1 MAKNQINIDYDPEGD
16 ILYVTFGAKG
26 RKGKGYELNDH
37 IYLRIDLEEDEP
49 LGLTVLD
56 YQKILMKREIEL
68 SFWNEFE
75 PKEKELIQSI
85 ISKEPLSRFL
95 SLKSMTSLTPI
106 GVLQNLS
113 LQEILAA

>member
-1 MAKNQINIDYDPEGD
+1 MIRNQINIDYDPEGD
-16 ILYVTFGAKG
+16 ILYVTFGVKG
-26 RKGKGYELNDH
+26 RKGTGYQLNNH
-37 IYLRIDLEEDEP
+37 IYIRIDVDSNEP

-56 YQKILMKREIEL
+56 YQQILTKREIEL
-68 SFWNEFE
+68 SFWDEFE

-85 ISKEPLSRFL
+85 VSKEPLSRFL
-95 SLKSMTSLTPI
+95 SLKTMTSRSPI

>member
-1 MAKNQINIDYDPEGD
+1 MP
-16 ILYVTFGAKG
+16 
-26 RKGKGYELNDH
+26 
-37 IYLRIDLEEDEP
+37 
-49 LGLTVLD
+49 
-56 YQKILMKREIEL
+56 
-68 SFWNEFE
+68 NEFE